1 MNKINYR
8 DHIGRHTLND
18 TVLQVKRGVEEL
30 FRSIEDDFNRALPFT
45 IERIKDYFKYTLDPK
60 QVVEYC
66 TPIIR
71 SILHV
76 LIHEISH
83 VVVDDI
89 IRDLDL
95 SNLDRKLVS
104 EVIARF
110 IERKLSIELKENLDL
125 ENVIVESFEEQAEEL
140 YGYPELRGL
149 KINVEEYEKAYKEF
163 WNGIREGKSIGELV
177 EAILKLK
184 A

>member
-1 MNKINYR
+1 
-8 DHIGRHTLND
+8 L
-18 TVLQVKRGVEEL
+18 
-30 FRSIEDDFNRALPFT
+30 ST
-45 IERIKDYFKYTLDPK
+45 IF
-60 QVVEYC
+60 
-66 TPIIR
+66 
-71 SILHV
+71 
-76 LIHEISH
+76 
-83 VVVDDI
+83 